1 MTIIVALILFSIIIF
16 IHELGH
22 FLFAKL
28 SGVKVHEFAIGMG
41 PKIFSIKRDTE
52 YSLRLLPLGGFV
64 SMEGEDES
72 SNDPDSFGNKSLP
85 ARLSTI
91 LAGPIFN
98 LILAVI
104 VLIPVFMSLG
114 VPSKEAIVGELTKS
128 GPAQT
133 VGIETGD
140 KILKINGKKVGSW
153 EQTVNTVHGS
163 EGKDLNIELERDG
176 VTKEVKVTPE
186 KKQGTYLIGMS
197 PKMEKNIFR
206 SITYSFETTVNMTKQ
221 MFTFLGQLVTGTV
234 PGGVANSVAGPVG
247 VIGMVSDAAKT
258 GIVNLLYLASIISLN
273 LGILNLL
280 PIPALDGWRVL
291 MLIIEGIRGG
301 KKFDPNKEGFVNL
314 VGFGALMLFMIFITY
329 KDILRLFQ

>member
-41 PKIFSIKRDTE
+41 PKVFSIKRGTE
-52 YSLRLLPLGGFV
+52 YSIRLLPLGGFV

-72 SNDPDSFGNKSLP
+72 SNDPDSFGNKSLL

-114 VPSKEAIVGELTKS
+114 VPSKEAIVGELIKS
-128 GPAQT
+128 GPAQM

-140 KILKINGKKVGSW
+140 KILKINGKNVTSW
-153 EQTVNTVHGS
+153 EQTVKTVHGS
-163 EGKDLNIELERDG
+163 GGKDLNVELERNG
-176 VTKEVKVTPE
+176 KTKEVTVTPE

-197 PKMEKNIFR
+197 PKMEKSIFG
-206 SITYSFETTVNMTKQ
+206 SITYSFETTVSMTKQ
-221 MFTFLGQLVTGTV
+221 MFAFLGQMITGTV
-234 PGGVANSVAGPVG
+234 PGGFSNSVAGPVG

-258 GIVNLLYLASIISLN
+258 GVINLLYLGSIISLN

-280 PIPALDGWRVL
+280 PIPALDGWRIL

-301 KKFDPNKEGFVNL
+301 KKFDPNKEGFLNL

-329 KDILRLFQ
+329 KDVLRLFQ

>member
-41 PKIFSIKRDTE
+41 PKVFSIKRETE
-52 YSLRLLPLGGFV
+52 YSIRLLPLGGFV

-128 GPAQT
+128 GPAQM

-140 KILKINGKKVGSW
+140 KILKINGKNVTSW
-153 EQTVNTVHGS
+153 EQTVKTVHGS
-163 EGKDLNIELERDG
+163 GGKDLNVELERNG
-176 VTKEVKVTPE
+176 KTKEVTVTPE

-197 PKMEKNIFR
+197 PKMEKSIFG
-206 SITYSFETTVNMTKQ
+206 SITYSFETTVSMTKQ
-221 MFTFLGQLVTGTV
+221 MFAFLGQMITGTV
-234 PGGVANSVAGPVG
+234 PGGFSNSVAGPVG

-258 GIVNLLYLASIISLN
+258 GVINLLYLGSVISLN

-280 PIPALDGWRVL
+280 PIPALDGWRIL

-314 VGFGALMLFMIFITY
+314 IGFGALMLFMIFITY
-329 KDILRLFQ
+329 KDVLRLFQ